1 MNSKR
6 LFRRAAGLA
15 AALLALGALTFAGR
29 NDFGLG
35 RNTEILINLMRELSL
50 NYVDEVSP
58 DRLMQQAAAG
68 MTRTLDPYTEFMPE
82 EQMSDFELLTTG
94 KYGGVGSLIR
104 KKGDYVIFAQP
115 YKGSP
120 ADRAGIRI
128 GDRIVRIDGQEARG
142 MTIEQVSALLKG
154 SPGTKVKLTVERLL
168 GGEQQELTLRRE
180 RIAIP
185 SVPYYGYVADGIGYI
200 QHSDFTEGSYDE
212 LRAALEALQR
222 EGELRGL
229 ILDYRSNGGG
239 ILQEAVKIVSLFV
252 PKGTEVVSTRG
263 RAKDAGHTFRTE
275 SAPVAPNLPLAVLVN
290 GNTASSAEIVAGAL
304 QDLDRAVLIGQKTF
318 GKGLVQSTRPLGY
331 NTMVKMTIAKYYMP
345 SGRCIQAIDY
355 SAHEGRGGAKQVPD
369 SLVHAFTTRAGR
381 TVYDGG
387 GITPDLRT
395 EPQYV
400 SRFAMTLYALGF
412 IEDFVDDYMREH
424 AADTI
429 DNRTFSITDA
439 DYDRFVAFMQDKE
452 VPYESDTRRVLKS
465 LKTAAGNDRYTE
477 LEEEIARL
485 ESQLKDDKLTNLA
498 TYRGEITDAI
508 NSDVVL
514 RHSYV
519 EGVVEHGLTDDR
531 EVAEAVRLLD
541 DPAQLARMLSPEVAQ
556 PDTEQEAAKDTVQAE
571 EE

>member
-6 LFRRAAGLA
+6 VFRRAAGLT

-35 RNTEILINLMRELSL
+35 RNTEILVNLMRELSL

-331 NTMVKMTIAKYYMP
+331 NTMVKMTTAKYYMP

-387 GITPDLRT
+387 GITPDVRT

-439 DYDRFVAFMQDKE
+439 DYERFVAFMQDKE

-556 PDTEQEAAKDTVQAE
+556 PDTEQDAAKDTVQAE

>member
-15 AALLALGALTFAGR
+15 AAFLALGALTFAGR

-35 RNTEILINLMRELSL
+35 RNTEILVNLLRELSL

-222 EGELRGL
+222 QGELRGL

-304 QDLDRAVLIGQKTF
+304 QDLDRAVLVGQKSF

-331 NTMVKMTIAKYYMP
+331 NTMVKMTTAKYYMP

-387 GITPDLRT
+387 GITPDVRT

-477 LEEEIARL
+477 LEEEIERL
-485 ESQLKDDKLTNLA
+485 ESQLRDDKLTNLA

-531 EVAEAVRLLD
+531 EVAEAVRLLG
-541 DPAQLARMLSPEVAQ
+541 DPAQLARMLSPQIAQ
-556 PDTEQEAAKDTVQAE
+556 PDTEQDAVKDTVQAE

>member
-6 LFRRAAGLA
+6 IFRRAAVLA

-35 RNTEILINLMRELSL
+35 RNTEILVNLMRELSL

-331 NTMVKMTIAKYYMP
+331 NTMVKMTTAKYYMP

-387 GITPDLRT
+387 GITPDVRT

-452 VPYESDTRRVLKS
+452 VPYESDTRRVFKS

-485 ESQLKDDKLTNLA
+485 ESQLRDDKLTNLA

-541 DPAQLARMLSPEVAQ
+541 EPAQLARMLSPEVAQ
-556 PDTEQEAAKDTVQAE
+556 PDTEQDAAKDTVQAE

>member
-263 RAKDAGHTFRTE
+263 RAKDAVLSGRAHLRAGLCRKAQKRRAGRE
-275 SAPVAPNLPLAVLVN
+275 QMPCLQRLLHDLPQALCALRA
-290 GNTASSAEIVAGAL
+290 ASRR
-304 QDLDRAVLIGQKTF
+304 DRAVQNHP
-318 GKGLVQSTRPLGY
+318 V
-331 NTMVKMTIAKYYMP
+331 VKKN
-345 SGRCIQAIDY
+345 G
-355 SAHEGRGGAKQVPD
+355 
-369 SLVHAFTTRAGR
+369 RAGAFCAGSVF
-381 TVYDGG
+381 TV
-387 GITPDLRT
+387 R
-395 EPQYV
+395 
-400 SRFAMTLYALGF
+400 
-412 IEDFVDDYMREH
+412 
-424 AADTI
+424 
-429 DNRTFSITDA
+429 
-439 DYDRFVAFMQDKE
+439 
-452 VPYESDTRRVLKS
+452 
-465 LKTAAGNDRYTE
+465 
-477 LEEEIARL
+477 
-485 ESQLKDDKLTNLA
+485 
-498 TYRGEITDAI
+498 
-508 NSDVVL
+508 
-514 RHSYV
+514 
-519 EGVVEHGLTDDR
+519 
-531 EVAEAVRLLD
+531 
-541 DPAQLARMLSPEVAQ
+541 
-556 PDTEQEAAKDTVQAE
+556 
-571 EE
+571 

>member
-15 AALLALGALTFAGR
+15 AAFLALGALTFAGR

-35 RNTEILINLMRELSL
+35 RNTEILVNLMRELSL

-128 GDRIVRIDGQEARG
+128 GDRIVRIDGQEARD

-222 EGELRGL
+222 QGELRGL

-304 QDLDRAVLIGQKTF
+304 QDLDRAVLVGQKSF

-331 NTMVKMTIAKYYMP
+331 NTMVKMTTAKYYMP

-387 GITPDLRT
+387 GITPDVRT

-424 AADTI
+424 AGDTI

-477 LEEEIARL
+477 LEEEIERL
-485 ESQLKDDKLTNLA
+485 ESQLRDDKLTNLA

-531 EVAEAVRLLD
+531 EVAETVRLLG
-541 DPAQLARMLSPEVAQ
+541 DPAQLARMLSPQIAQ
-556 PDTEQEAAKDTVQAE
+556 PDTEQDAVKDTVQAE

>member
-331 NTMVKMTIAKYYMP
+331 NTMVKMTTAKYYMP

-541 DPAQLARMLSPEVAQ
+541 APAQLARMLSPEVAQ

>member
-6 LFRRAAGLA
+6 VFRRAAGLT

-35 RNTEILINLMRELSL
+35 RNTEILVNLMRELSL

-115 YKGSP
+115 YKDSP

-331 NTMVKMTIAKYYMP
+331 NTMVKMTTAKYYMP

-387 GITPDLRT
+387 GITPDVRT

-424 AADTI
+424 ATDTI

-439 DYDRFVAFMQDKE
+439 DYERFVAFMQDKE

-556 PDTEQEAAKDTVQAE
+556 PDTEQDAAKDTVQAE

>member
-15 AALLALGALTFAGR
+15 AAFLALGALTFAGR

-35 RNTEILINLMRELSL
+35 RNTEILVNLMRELSL

-222 EGELRGL
+222 QGELRGL

-304 QDLDRAVLIGQKTF
+304 QDLDRAVLIGQKSF

-331 NTMVKMTIAKYYMP
+331 NTMVKMTTAKYYMP

-387 GITPDLRT
+387 GITPDVRT

-477 LEEEIARL
+477 LEEEIERL
-485 ESQLKDDKLTNLA
+485 ESQLRDDKLTNLA

-531 EVAEAVRLLD
+531 EVAEAVRLLG
-541 DPAQLARMLSPEVAQ
+541 DPAQLARMLSPQIAQ
-556 PDTEQEAAKDTVQAE
+556 PDTEQDAVKDTVQAE
-571 EE
+571 KE

>member
-331 NTMVKMTIAKYYMP
+331 NTMVKMTTAKYYMP

-531 EVAEAVRLLD
+531 MVAEAVRLLD

>member
-331 NTMVKMTIAKYYMP
+331 NTMVKMTTAKYYMP

-519 EGVVEHGLTDDR
+519 EGVVDHGLTDDR
-531 EVAEAVRLLD
+531 EVAEAVRLID